1 MVLPDIN
8 LLIYAHNPRAAH
20 HQKALHW
27 WNQCLQGHEGVA
39 LAWVV
44 ILGFVRI
51 ATHPKVFERP
61 MSVADATGRV
71 EEWLSLPHFHLVHP
85 ATTHFQTWSSLLNR
99 LGTAGNLTTDAH
111 LATLA
116 IERGLILQT
125 TDADFARFPGLK
137 RNNPLT
143 PEPKQKLKFGK

>member
-1 MVLPDIN
+1 MILPDIN
-8 LLIYAHNPRAAH
+8 LLIYAHNIRAPN
-20 HQKALHW
+20 HQNALKW

-61 MSVADATGRV
+61 MSVEDAVGRV
-71 EEWLSLPHFHLVHP
+71 EEWLALPHIHLVHP
-85 ATTHFQTWSSLLNR
+85 AETHFQTWSSLLKR
-99 LGTAGNLTTDAH
+99 LGTAA
-111 LATLA
+111 LA

-137 RNNPLT
+137 WNNPL
-143 PEPKQKLKFGK
+143 KSKS

>member
-1 MVLPDIN
+1 MILPDIN
-8 LLIYAHNPRAAH
+8 LLIYAHNIRAPN
-20 HQKALHW
+20 HQNALKW

-61 MSVADATGRV
+61 MSVEDAVGRV
-71 EEWLSLPHFHLVHP
+71 EEWLALPHIHLVHP
-85 ATTHFQTWSSLLNR
+85 AETHFQTWSSLLKR
-99 LGTAGNLTTDAH
+99 LGTAGDLTTDAH
-111 LATLA
+111 LAALA

-137 RNNPLT
+137 WNNPL
-143 PEPKQKLKFGK
+143 KSKSS